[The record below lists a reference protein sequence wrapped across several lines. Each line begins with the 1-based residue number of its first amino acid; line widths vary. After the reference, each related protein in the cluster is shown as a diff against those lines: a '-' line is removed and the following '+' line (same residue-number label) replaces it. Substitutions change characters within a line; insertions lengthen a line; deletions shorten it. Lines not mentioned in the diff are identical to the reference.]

1 MWLQYKEYAMK
12 RIKLICGDEFDVLTK
27 ARKVYK
33 YTQKSGVC
41 KKVKRRYNRRFRQIA
56 KQEYENEWSV

>member
-1 MWLQYKEYAMK
+1 MK